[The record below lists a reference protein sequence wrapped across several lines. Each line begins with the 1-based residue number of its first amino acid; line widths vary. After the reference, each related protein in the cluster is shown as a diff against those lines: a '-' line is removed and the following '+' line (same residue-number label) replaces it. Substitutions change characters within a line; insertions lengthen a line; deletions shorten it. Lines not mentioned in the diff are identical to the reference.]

1 MRIVTLLACLVTLEL
16 AALPVLADARADH
29 QAGVA
34 ALEQLYDA
42 GDYAG
47 AEVAGR
53 ALVAQATE
61 AFGPDSAQALDVQIT
76 LANALRQQ
84 DKLEESVALFR
95 HVHARWLATKGEYF
109 PQTLTAANALSVILS
124 ETGRADE
131 ALPLAVQTLR
141 VAESVLGEKAYVV
154 VRWRYNLASIYNELG
169 YKDEALAYYAQ
180 ALQQMRAAPEPE
192 APRDAATVARTIART
207 YSELRRPDAAADA
220 YAEAI
225 PLFDMAFGPR
235 HPQTIYTLVEY
246 GQELWRS
253 GRRDDL
259 PAHVQKV
266 GALVDEVFGADSLLM
281 TDVLAQRALLATQG
295 GPGSAGFAEGL
306 ALQGQVVALRES
318 LLSPKARKTGR
329 ARLDYAAMLAD
340 TTDPAQ
346 LRRAWEELKLAAEAE
361 SGSRSFAYGLLADL
375 RASGG
380 MTPGEVADAVLQ
392 VAQEAQGSSAAASSL
407 IQAQRLA
414 LGEGEAAAQFRA
426 ATDLGERSAQLQAAL
441 LVQTNLPLAERD
453 AAREGQMRRDLA
465 EARQKADALWA
476 ALDVSAP
483 GMMDLI
489 GGGRMTLAEV
499 QAALAPDEA
508 LLILDISPVE
518 GDAHMAMAISR
529 ESADWTLLNWTADSF
544 SGAVADTRAGIAL
557 KLGTRAAAALDDAPV
572 EEKVELDLF
581 AAQWLY
587 TETIGALEPVFADKA
602 HLLFDLR
609 GAVAGLPPQ
618 LLVRREPQSA
628 DLTQADWLIRHHAVS
643 VLPSVFSLR
652 TIALAR
658 GRAPA
663 PEPLL
668 AFADPVYD
676 LDEGTALVASL
687 DAASAGVLRGA
698 LAPLPE
704 TADEVRAVAAA
715 LGAPPAALRTG
726 AAASEAGLKE
736 TRLSD
741 FRVLHF
747 ATHGLVTG
755 DVAGQTVLGEPA
767 LALTPGRGE
776 DGFLTV
782 SEILALDLRADWV
795 VLSAC
800 NTAKGNDPDA
810 EALSGL
816 AQAFFYAGARA
827 LMVSHWPV
835 ESRSAAHLMTETFR
849 IRAETP
855 GLRAAEA
862 QRRAALAMI
871 DAPDGKW
878 SHPAYWAPFV
888 LVGSPD

>member
-16 AALPVLADARADH
+16 AALPVLAEGLADHKARAE
-29 QAGVA
+29 GV
-34 ALEQLYDA
+34 EQLYDA

-47 AEVAGR
+47 AEAAAVAL
-53 ALVAQATE
+53 AAQASAE
-61 AFGPDSAQALDVQIT
+61 FGPDSPQVLDVQIT

-84 DKLEESVALFR
+84 DKLEEAAAMFR
-95 HVHARWLATKGEYF
+95 HVHARWLATKGEYH
-109 PQTLTAANALSVILS
+109 PRTLAAANALSVILS

-131 ALPLAVQTLR
+131 ALPLAVQTVR
-141 VAESVLGEKAYVV
+141 VAETVLGDDAYIVV
-154 VRWRYNLASIYNELG
+154 KWRYNLASTYSRLG
-169 YKDEALAYYAQ
+169 YKEEALAYYAQ
-180 ALQQMRAAPEPE
+180 ALQQMRVATDPG
-192 APRDAATVARTIART
+192 APRDAATVARSIARIQT
-207 YSELRRPDAAADA
+207 DLGRPDAAADA

-225 PLFDMAFGPR
+225 PLFEAAFGPR
-235 HPQTIYTLVEY
+235 HPQTVYTLVEY
-246 GQELWRS
+246 GQALWRS

-259 PAHVQKV
+259 PAHVQRV
-266 GALVDEVFGADSLLM
+266 GALVAEQFGAQSLPM
-281 TDVLAQRALLATQG
+281 SDILAQRALLATRG
-295 GPGSAGFAEGL
+295 GPDSPGFAEGL
-306 ALQGQVVALRES
+306 ALQAEVVALRES
-318 LLSPKARKTGR
+318 LLSPTAGPTGR
-329 ARLDYAAMLAD
+329 ARLDHAAMLAD
-340 TTDPAQ
+340 STDPKQ
-346 LRRAWEELKLAAEAE
+346 LRRAWEELKLASEAGA
-361 SGSRSFAYGLLADL
+361 GSRAFAYDLLVSL
-375 RASGG
+375 RDSGG
-380 MTPGEVADAVLQ
+380 MAPRELADAVLM
-392 VAQEAQGSSAAASSL
+392 VAQEAQGSAAAGSAL

-414 LGEGEAAAQFRA
+414 LGEGETAAQFRA
-426 ATDLGERSAQLQAAL
+426 ATDLGERSAQLQQAL

-465 EARQKADALWA
+465 AARAQADDLWA
-476 ALDVSAP
+476 ALDADAP

-489 GGGRMTLAEV
+489 GGGRLTLDEV

-508 LLILDISPVE
+508 LIILDISPVE
-518 GDAHMAMAISR
+518 GDAQMAMAISR
-529 ESADWTLLNWTADSF
+529 EAVDWHLLNWTADSF
-544 SGAVADTRAGIAL
+544 TGAVADTRSGIAL

-572 EEKVELDLF
+572 ETRVEFDLY

-587 TETIGALEPVFADKA
+587 AETIGALEPVFAGKA
-602 HLLFDLR
+602 HLMFDLR
-609 GAVAGLPPQ
+609 GAVAGLPPH
-618 LLVRREPQSA
+618 LMVRAEPQSD
-628 DLTQADWLIRHHAVS
+628 DLTEADWLVRHHAVT

-676 LDEGTALVASL
+676 LDADAALVASL
-687 DAASAGVLRGA
+687 DTASAGVLRGA

-715 LGAPPAALRTG
+715 LGAPPTALRTG

-800 NTAKGNDPDA
+800 NTAQGNEPDA

-862 QRRAALAMI
+862 QRRAILAMI
-871 DAPDGKW
+871 DAPGGKW